1 MMYRWRSTVINSKNT
16 IKRDYKNLILF
27 LLISFLL
34 PFVSIVLQGMISNE
48 GICFVLYGIQA
59 AAPTI
64 SAIIVLCLDK
74 KMKKYFI
81 EMFCREHLRIAV
93 ILPLILAGTTM
104 ILSKMIFCTLSG
116 RSLTFGSISITQ
128 FIIIL
133 WALLAEEIGWRGYL
147 EPLLK
152 ELGVHK
158 WVAPCIVGIIWCLWH
173 YHFFLQNGMKVPI
186 LLFFISCIIE
196 SYIYSFLMNIT
207 NNNIVS
213 AMIYH
218 FAWNLMIHIAALN
231 PDCNNGSIFPY
242 IILVILE
249 TLVLF
254 IFAVQT
260 IFDTTSV

>member
-1 MMYRWRSTVINSKNT
+1 MLRWRDIVINSKNM
-16 IKRDYKNLILF
+16 IKQEYKNLIIF

-34 PFVSIVLQGMISNE
+34 PFVSIVLQGMVSNRF
-48 GICFVLYGIQA
+48 ICFVLYGTQA

-74 KMKKYFI
+74 KAKTYFTG
-81 EMFCREHLRIAV
+81 MFSKAHLRMAV
-93 ILPLILAGTTM
+93 ILPLILTSTTM
-104 ILSKMIFCTLSG
+104 LLAKIIFCTLSG
-116 RSLTFGSISITQ
+116 ISFTFESISITQ

-133 WALLAEEIGWRGYL
+133 WALWAEEIGWRGYL

-158 WVAPCIVGIIWCLWH
+158 WIVPCIVGIIWCLWH
-173 YHFFLQNGMKVPI
+173 YHFFLQNGMEVPI
-186 LLFFISCIIE
+186 LLFFSSCIIE

-218 FAWNLMIHIAALN
+218 FAWNLLIHIVALN
-231 PDCNNGSIFPY
+231 PSDNNGSIFPY
-242 IILVILE
+242 TILVILE

-254 IFAVQT
+254 IFG
-260 IFDTTSV
+260 SVRKAK